1 MAFISGK
8 PAASAAPSVNAAGG
22 GAWRAVLYLSAI
34 VIFLFAKLAHLPLL
48 EPVASTLALLSILVS
63 LPGCG
68 PVGRIL
74 TVLFLVGGHAMLWRA
89 GVPWPHYV
97 LAHGSMLYLLALFA
111 VLPVLSIPVQLG
123 HYSRSIETV
132 LRARISGL
140 FQLNCLVT
148 VLAFL
153 CGSFMSL
160 AAVPI
165 MMTSMAP
172 VVGNYP
178 LRDPVRFSTVSAIY
192 GYVLPILW
200 TPVSGVVGVV
210 LHSLHLEWGTLL
222 PLLMAMSV
230 VGLLINWAVFWLIE
244 LRGMPQPAPTPAEPL
259 SNPRPPGP
267 ALRHLGQMLF
277 AIVLMVTSIG
287 MLDHVLQI
295 GMLTVVTLLA
305 IPFALAWS
313 MALGKGGDFVRA
325 ATQQMASRLPHMAD
339 QFAIFLAAGFFV
351 SAMHLS
357 GMDHAVNLAFVQ
369 LHDALG
375 SRLFLLA
382 MPLMAL
388 AAAVLGVH
396 PLVAIALLGES
407 LQPEVL
413 GIDVKLLA
421 VTLIGSSV
429 LTYMLGPFS
438 GTLGLAQSLTR
449 ISSYRLA
456 LWNLPYALG
465 YVALLAAVIL
475 LY

>member
-1 MAFISGK
+1 MAFIPSR
-8 PAASAAPSVNAAGG
+8 PAAPASGAVTTAG

-34 VIFLFAKLAHLPLL
+34 VIFLLAKLAHLQPL
-48 EPVASTLALLSILVS
+48 EPVASALALVSIVVS

-68 PVGRIL
+68 PVARTL
-74 TVLFLVGGHAMLWRA
+74 TVLFLAGGCAMLWRA
-89 GVPWPHYV
+89 GAPWPRYV

-123 HYSRSIETV
+123 HYSRSIEAV
-132 LRARISGL
+132 LRARISGV

-165 MMTSMAP
+165 MLASMAP
-172 VVGNYP
+172 VVKNYP
-178 LRDPVRFSTVSAIY
+178 LRDPMRFSTVSATY

-210 LHSLHLEWGTLL
+210 LQSLRLEWTALL

-230 VGLLINWAVFWLIE
+230 AGLLINWALFWLIE
-244 LRGMPQPAPTPAEPL
+244 LRGSAPAPAAADPPADARPL
-259 SNPRPPGP
+259 GP
-267 ALRHLGQMLF
+267 ALRHLAQMLL
-277 AIVLMVTSIG
+277 AIVLMVTAIG
-287 MLDHVLQI
+287 VLDHALHI

-313 MALGKGGDFVRA
+313 MALGNGADFVRA
-325 ATQQMASRLPHMAD
+325 ATQQLASRLPRMAD

-357 GMDHAVNLAFVQ
+357 GVDHAVNLAFVQ
-369 LHDALG
+369 LHNALG

-388 AAAVLGVH
+388 AAAILGVH

-407 LQPEVL
+407 LKPEVL

-438 GTLGLAQSLTR
+438 GTLGLMQSLTR

-465 YVALLAAVIL
+465 YVALLAVVIL

>member
-8 PAASAAPSVNAAGG
+8 PAASAAPAVNTDG
-22 GAWRAVLYLSAI
+22 GAWRAMLYLAAI
-34 VIFLFAKLAHLPLL
+34 VIFLFAKLAHLQLL
-48 EPVASTLALLSILVS
+48 EPVASTLALACIAVS
-63 LPGCG
+63 LPGSG

-74 TVLFLVGGHAMLWRA
+74 TVLFLAGGYAMLWRA
-89 GVPWPHYV
+89 GVPWPSYV

-123 HYSRSIETV
+123 HYSRSLEAV

-148 VLAFL
+148 MLAFL
-153 CGSFMSL
+153 CGSFMSM

-165 MMTSMAP
+165 MLTSMTP
-172 VVGNYP
+172 VIRNYP
-178 LRDPVRFSTVSAIY
+178 LRDPMRFSTVSATY

-244 LRGMPQPAPTPAEPL
+244 LRGMPQPAPMPAEPL
-259 SNPRPPGP
+259 SNPRPLGP

-388 AAAVLGVH
+388 GAAMLGVH

-407 LQPEVL
+407 LKPEVL
-413 GIDVKLLA
+413 GMDVKLLA

-438 GTLGLAQSLTR
+438 GTLGLAQLLTR